1 MNNRNL
7 IREMASCLSR
17 NHVRKGCALAAATLI
32 LPHLA
37 HGEEHWALFKDDWR
51 DHDRARENGASR
63 WGDYD
68 RDKENGASR
77 RGDHD
82 RDNNKNGPVSVVPEA
97 NAGWVLVPFFG
108 AVLVFSSRQLFR
120 AKA

>member
-17 NHVRKGCALAAATLI
+17 NHVRKGCALVAATLI
-32 LPHLA
+32 LPRLA
-37 HGEEHWALFKDDWR
+37 HGEEHWALLKDDWR

-63 WGDYD
+63 SGDY
-68 RDKENGASR
+68 
-77 RGDHD
+77 D
-82 RDNNKNGPVSVVPEA
+82 RDNNKNRPVPVVPEA